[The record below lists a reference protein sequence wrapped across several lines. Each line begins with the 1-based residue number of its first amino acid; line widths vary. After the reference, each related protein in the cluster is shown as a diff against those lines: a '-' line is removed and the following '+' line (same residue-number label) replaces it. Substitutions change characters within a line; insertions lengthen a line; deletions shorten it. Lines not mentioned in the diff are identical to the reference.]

1 MIKKIL
7 IVDDDFSLR
16 TVMLK
21 ALSSK
26 SVNVKS
32 VSSVSEAWVLIS
44 NEIFD
49 LIICDVVLPDGDGLE
64 LVKKIKEKKENQK
77 IIIISAQNNIITAIK
92 ADELK
97 VFEYLPKPIDL
108 NDLVIS
114 VNQSLKEK
122 SFDKKFNA
130 DFDTNKKLPMIGS
143 SSVMQNVYKNIAK
156 TTKTNF
162 SVLITG
168 ESGTGKELV
177 AKTIHNFSARSDSPF
192 IVINMASLPKDLIES
207 ELFGYEKGAFTGA
220 EKQTLGFFE
229 KASGGTLF
237 LDEIGDMPFDI
248 QARLL
253 RVLQFGEFSRVGGRE
268 QIKIDVRIISATNK
282 NLIDSINRG
291 EFREDLYYRLNVIN
305 IDLPALRLREDDVL
319 SLGNHFLSKYS
330 KNSKKFDES
339 GINAI
344 KNYDWPG
351 NIRELENFVKKVSV
365 LSSDNIIDGYAVE
378 NYLSYSSNDQ
388 NNLNPKKKNKKQSL
402 KNYLEDFFD
411 EFFNSFGDNEE
422 DLNLYEKF
430 LNEFEKPIITQTLKY
445 CNGNQMKASKMLGL
459 NRNTLRSK
467 MAKYKV
473 PNKFGKNELIKNFVT
488 I

>member
-1 MIKKIL
+1 MNKKIL

-26 SVNVKS
+26 SINVKS

-44 NEIFD
+44 KENFD

-64 LVKKIKEKKENQK
+64 LVKKIKEKKESQK

-122 SFDKKFNA
+122 SFDKKFDV

-143 SSVMQNVYKNIAK
+143 SSVMQDVYKNIAK

-177 AKTIHNFSARSDSPF
+177 AKTIHSFSARSESPF
-192 IVINMASLPKDLIES
+192 IVINMASLPKNLIES

-229 KASGGTLF
+229 KATGGTLF

-282 NLIDSINRG
+282 NLIDSINQG

-305 IDLPALRLREDDVL
+305 IDLPALRFREDDIL
-319 SLGNHFLSKYS
+319 SLANHFLLKYS
-330 KNSKKFDES
+330 KNSKNFDES

-351 NIRELENFVKKVSV
+351 NIRELENFIKKVSV
-365 LSSDNIIDGYAVE
+365 LSSENILDGYAVE

-388 NNLNPKKKNKKQSL
+388 TNFNLKKKNKKQSL
-402 KNYLEDFFD
+402 KNYLEDFFE

-422 DLNLYEKF
+422 NLNLYEKF
-430 LNEFEKPIITQTLKY
+430 LNEFEKPIIIQTLKY

-473 PNKFGKNELIKNFVT
+473 PNKFGKND
-488 I
+488 

>member
-1 MIKKIL
+1 MNKKIL

-26 SVNVKS
+26 SVDVKS
-32 VSSVSEAWVLIS
+32 VSSVSEAWVLILK
-44 NEIFD
+44 ETFD

-64 LVKKIKEKKENQK
+64 LVKKIKEKKESQK

-114 VNQSLKEK
+114 VNQSLKDK
-122 SFDKKFNA
+122 SFDKKFDV

-168 ESGTGKELV
+168 ESGTGKEIV
-177 AKTIHNFSARSDSPF
+177 AKTIHSFSARSDSPF
-192 IVINMASLPKDLIES
+192 IVINMASLPKNLIES

-282 NLIDSINRG
+282 NLINSINQG

-330 KNSKKFDES
+330 KNSKNFDES

-351 NIRELENFVKKVSV
+351 NIRELENFIKKVSV
-365 LSSDNIIDGYAVE
+365 LSSDNIIDGYTVE
-378 NYLSYSSNDQ
+378 NYLSYSSYDQ

-402 KNYLEDFFD
+402 KNYLDDFFE
-411 EFFNSFGDNEE
+411 EFFNSLGDNEE
-422 DLNLYEKF
+422 NLNLHEKF
-430 LNEFEKPIITQTLKY
+430 LNEFEKPIIIKTLKY
-445 CNGNQMKASKMLGL
+445 CNGNQIKASKMLGL

-467 MAKYKV
+467 MVKHKV
-473 PNKFGKNELIKNFVT
+473 PNKFGKND
-488 I
+488 

>member
-1 MIKKIL
+1 MNKKIL
-7 IVDDDFSLR
+7 IVDDDFPLR

-32 VSSVSEAWVLIS
+32 VSSISEAWVLIS
-44 NEIFD
+44 KEIFD

-64 LVKKIKEKKENQK
+64 LVQKIKEKKDDQK

-114 VNQSLKEK
+114 VNQSLKK
-122 SFDKKFNA
+122 QSFDKKFDV

-143 SSVMQNVYKNIAK
+143 SPIMQNIYKNIAK

-177 AKTIHNFSARSDSPF
+177 AKTIHSFSARSDAPF
-192 IVINMASLPKDLIES
+192 IVINMASLPKNLIES

-220 EKQTLGFFE
+220 DKQTLGFFE

-282 NLIDSINRG
+282 NLIDSINHG

-305 IDLPALRLREDDVL
+305 IDLPALRLREGDVL
-319 SLGNHFLSKYS
+319 SLANHFLIKYS
-330 KNSKKFDES
+330 QKTKYFDES
-339 GINAI
+339 GVNAI

-351 NIRELENFVKKVSV
+351 NIRELENFIKKVSV
-365 LSSDNIIDGYAVE
+365 LSSDNTIDGYTVE
-378 NYLSYSSNDQ
+378 NFLNYSSNNSD
-388 NNLNPKKKNKKQSL
+388 NLNIKNKNKKQSL
-402 KNYLEDFFD
+402 KSYLEDFFE
-411 EFFNSFGDNEE
+411 EFYNSIGENEE
-422 DLNLYEKF
+422 NLNLYEKF
-430 LNEFEKPIITQTLKY
+430 ISEFEKPIIIKTLKF
-445 CNGNQMKASKMLGL
+445 CNGNQLKASKILGL

-467 MAKYKV
+467 MLKYKL
-473 PNKFGKNELIKNFVT
+473 PNKFGKND
-488 I
+488 

>member
-1 MIKKIL
+1 MNKKIL

-26 SVNVKS
+26 SVDVKS
-32 VSSVSEAWVLIS
+32 VSSISEAWILILK
-44 NEIFD
+44 ETFD

-64 LVKKIKEKKENQK
+64 LVKKIKDKNDSQK
-77 IIIISAQNNIITAIK
+77 IIIISAKNNIITAIK

-114 VNQSLKEK
+114 VNQSFKEK
-122 SFDKKFNA
+122 NFDKEFDV

-143 SSVMQNVYKNIAK
+143 SSVMQRVYKNIAK

-177 AKTIHNFSARSDSPF
+177 AKTIHSFSSRSEAPF
-192 IVINMASLPKDLIES
+192 IVINMATLPKNLIES

-220 EKQTLGFFE
+220 DKQTLGFFE

-253 RVLQFGEFSRVGGRE
+253 RVIQFGEFSRVGGRD

-282 NLIDSINRG
+282 NLIDSINQG
-291 EFREDLYYRLNVIN
+291 EFRDDLYYRLNVIN
-305 IDLPALRLREDDVL
+305 IDLPALRLREGDIL
-319 SLGNHFLSKYS
+319 SLANHFLSKYS
-330 KNSKKFDES
+330 QKSKNFDES

-351 NIRELENFVKKVSV
+351 NIRELENFIKKVSV
-365 LSSDNIIDGYAVE
+365 LSSDNIIDGYTVE
-378 NYLSYSSNDQ
+378 NFLSYSSN
-388 NNLNPKKKNKKQSL
+388 NELNSNLMQKNKKQSL
-402 KNYLEDFFD
+402 KSYLEDFFD
-411 EFFNSFGDNEE
+411 EFYSSIGESEE
-422 DLNLYEKF
+422 NLNLYDKF
-430 LNEFEKPIITQTLKY
+430 INEFEKPIIIKTLKF
-445 CNGNQMKASKMLGL
+445 CNGNQMKASKILGL

-467 MAKYKV
+467 MLKYKV
-473 PNKFGKNELIKNFVT
+473 PNKFGKT
-488 I
+488 

>member
-1 MIKKIL
+1 MNKKIL

-16 TVMLK
+16 TVMIK

-26 SVNVKS
+26 SIDVRS

-44 NEIFD
+44 NESFD
-49 LIICDVVLPDGDGLE
+49 LIICDVLLPDGDGLE
-64 LVKKIKEKKENQK
+64 LVKKIKDKNVNQK

-114 VNQSLKEK
+114 VNQSLKDINK
-122 SFDKKFNA
+122 VRNNDV
-130 DFDTNKKLPMIGS
+130 DFDLNKKLPMIGS
-143 SSVMQNVYKNIAK
+143 SVIMQNVYKNIAK

-177 AKTIHNFSARSDSPF
+177 AQTIHNFSSRSKAPF
-192 IVINMASLPKDLIES
+192 IIINMASLPKDLIES

-229 KASGGTLF
+229 KASGGSIF
-237 LDEIGDMPFDI
+237 LDEIGDMPFDV

-268 QIKIDVRIISATNK
+268 QIKIDVRVISATNK
-282 NLIDSINRG
+282 NLINLINQG
-291 EFREDLYYRLNVIN
+291 EFRDDLYYRLNVIN
-305 IDLPALRLREDDVL
+305 IDLPPLRRRDEDII
-319 SLGNHFLSKYS
+319 SLANHFLTKYS
-330 KNSKKFDES
+330 NNTKKFDES
-339 GINAI
+339 GLNTL
-344 KNYDWPG
+344 KNYRWPG
-351 NIRELENFVKKVSV
+351 NIRELENLIKKVSV
-365 LSSDNIIDGYAVE
+365 LSTENLIDRYNIE
-378 NYLSYSSNDQ
+378 NLLSYGHTSSSYTEQ
-388 NNLNPKKKNKKQSL
+388 NLKISNKKINL
-402 KNYLEDFFD
+402 KNYLETFFE
-411 EFFNSFGDNEE
+411 EFYESLGSEDN

-430 LNEFEKPIITQTLKY
+430 LSEFEKPIIIKTLKH
-445 CNGNQMKASKMLGL
+445 CRGNQMRASKILGL

-467 MAKYKV
+467 MLKYKV
-473 PNKFGKNELIKNFVT
+473 PNKFGKIDD
-488 I
+488 

>member
-1 MIKKIL
+1 MNKKIL

-32 VSSVSEAWVLIS
+32 VSSISEAWVLIS
-44 NEIFD
+44 KEIFD
-49 LIICDVVLPDGDGLE
+49 LIICDVMLPDGDGLE
-64 LVKKIKEKKENQK
+64 LVKKIKDKNDDQK
-77 IIIISAQNNIITAIK
+77 IIVISAQNNIITAIK

-114 VNQSLKEK
+114 VNQSLKEQ
-122 SFDKKFNA
+122 SFDKKFDV

-143 SSVMQNVYKNIAK
+143 SPIMQNIYKNIAK

-177 AKTIHNFSARSDSPF
+177 ANTIHSFSSRSDAPF
-192 IVINMASLPKDLIES
+192 IVINMASLPKNLIES

-220 EKQTLGFFE
+220 DKQTIGFFE

-282 NLIDSINRG
+282 NLIDSINHG

-305 IDLPALRLREDDVL
+305 IDLPALRLREGDIL
-319 SLGNHFLSKYS
+319 SLANHFLSKYS
-330 KNSKKFDES
+330 QKSKNFDES
-339 GINAI
+339 GVNAI
-344 KNYDWPG
+344 QNYDWPG
-351 NIRELENFVKKVSV
+351 NIRELENFIKKVSV
-365 LSSDNIIDGYAVE
+365 LSSDNIIDGYTVE
-378 NYLSYSSNDQ
+378 NFLSYSSNNQ
-388 NNLNPKKKNKKQSL
+388 NSLN
-402 KNYLEDFFD
+402 
-411 EFFNSFGDNEE
+411 
-422 DLNLYEKF
+422 
-430 LNEFEKPIITQTLKY
+430 
-445 CNGNQMKASKMLGL
+445 
-459 NRNTLRSK
+459 
-467 MAKYKV
+467 
-473 PNKFGKNELIKNFVT
+473 IKNR
-488 I
+488 

>member
-1 MIKKIL
+1 MNKKIL

-26 SVNVKS
+26 SVDVKS

-44 NEIFD
+44 KETFD

-64 LVKKIKEKKENQK
+64 LVKKIKEKKESQK

-122 SFDKKFNA
+122 SFDKKFDV

-192 IVINMASLPKDLIES
+192 IVINMASLPKNLIES

-229 KASGGTLF
+229 KATGGTLF

-282 NLIDSINRG
+282 NLLASVENQT
-291 EFREDLYYRLNVIN
+291 FREDLFYRINVIN
-305 IDLPALRLREDDVL
+305 IELPPLRQRENDIIDL
-319 SLGNHFLSKYS
+319 SNHFLSKFS
-330 KNSKKFDES
+330 NNSKQIDS
-339 GINAI
+339 DVINFI
-344 KNYDWPG
+344 KKYEWPG
-351 NIRELENFVKKVSV
+351 NVRELENLFKRVSV
-365 LSSDNIIDGYAVE
+365 LSSEKIVSLDTVKNLIDRQPKIDDFSESTKNTKLGVSNYFNEFLEKFFETIEDDNT
-378 NYLSYSSNDQ
+378 
-388 NNLNPKKKNKKQSL
+388 
-402 KNYLEDFFD
+402 
-411 EFFNSFGDNEE
+411 
-422 DLNLYEKF
+422 DLNLYDKF
-430 LNEFEKPIITQTLKY
+430 LHEIERPLILKTLKY
-445 CNGNQMKASKMLGL
+445 FKGNQIKTAKVLGI

-467 MAKYKV
+467 IT
-473 PNKFGKNELIKNFVT
+473 KFNLPRKFPK
-488 I
+488 

>member
-1 MIKKIL
+1 MNKKIL

-26 SVNVKS
+26 SVDVKS

-44 NEIFD
+44 KVNFD

-64 LVKKIKEKKENQK
+64 LVKKIKEKKESQR

-122 SFDKKFNA
+122 SFDKKFDV

-177 AKTIHNFSARSDSPF
+177 AKTIHSFSARSDSPF
-192 IVINMASLPKDLIES
+192 IVINMASLPKNLIES

-282 NLIDSINRG
+282 NLIDSINQG

-305 IDLPALRLREDDVL
+305 IDLPALRFREDDIL
-319 SLGNHFLSKYS
+319 SLANHFLLKYS
-330 KNSKKFDES
+330 KNSKNFDES
-339 GINAI
+339 GINSI

-351 NIRELENFVKKVSV
+351 NIRELENFIKKVSV

-378 NYLSYSSNDQ
+378 NYLSYNSYDQ
-388 NNLNPKKKNKKQSL
+388 NKSNPKKKNKKQSL
-402 KNYLEDFFD
+402 KNYLEDFFE

-422 DLNLYEKF
+422 NLNLYEKF
-430 LNEFEKPIITQTLKY
+430 LNEFEKPIIIKTLKY

-467 MAKYKV
+467 MIKYKV
-473 PNKFGKNELIKNFVT
+473 PNKFGKDD
-488 I
+488 

>member
-1 MIKKIL
+1 MNKKIL
-7 IVDDDFSLR
+7 VVDDDFSLR
-16 TVMLK
+16 TVMIK

-26 SVNVKS
+26 SVDVKS

-44 NEIFD
+44 KETFD

-114 VNQSLKEK
+114 VNQALKEK
-122 SFDKKFNA
+122 SFDNKLDT
-130 DFDTNKKLPMIGS
+130 DFDINKKLPMIGS
-143 SSVMQNVYKNIAK
+143 SPVMQNVYKNVAK

-177 AKTIHNFSARSDSPF
+177 AKTIHSFSSRSEAPF
-192 IVINMASLPKDLIES
+192 IVINMASLPKNLIES

-229 KASGGTLF
+229 KASSGTLF
-237 LDEIGDMPFDI
+237 MDEIGDMPFDI

-282 NLIDSINRG
+282 NLIDLINQG
-291 EFREDLYYRLNVIN
+291 VFREDLFYRLNVIN
-305 IDLPALRLREDDVL
+305 IDLPPLRSREDDVL
-319 SLGNHFLSKYS
+319 SLSNHFLSKYS

-351 NIRELENFVKKVSV
+351 NIRELENFIKKLSV
-365 LSSDNIIDGYAVE
+365 LSSDSIIDGYIVE
-378 NYLSYSSNDQ
+378 NYLSYSSNNQ
-388 NNLNPKKKNKKQSL
+388 YNNSIKKKNKKKSL
-402 KNYLEDFFD
+402 KNFIEDFFE
-411 EFFNSFGDNEE
+411 EFYESFGESEE
-422 DLNLYEKF
+422 NLNLYEKF
-430 LNEFEKPIITQTLKY
+430 LNEFEKPIIVKTLKF

-467 MAKYKV
+467 MLKYKV
-473 PNKFGKNELIKNFVT
+473 PNKFGKDD
-488 I
+488 

>member
-1 MIKKIL
+1 MNKKIL

-26 SVNVKS
+26 SVDVKS
-32 VSSVSEAWVLIS
+32 VSSISEAWVLILK
-44 NEIFD
+44 EIFD

-122 SFDKKFNA
+122 
-130 DFDTNKKLPMIGS
+130 DFDQKLDVDFDINKKLPMIGS

-177 AKTIHNFSARSDSPF
+177 AKTIHSFSSRSEAPF
-192 IVINMASLPKDLIES
+192 IVINMASLPKNLIES

-282 NLIDSINRG
+282 NLIDSISQG

-344 KNYDWPG
+344 MNYDWPG
-351 NIRELENFVKKVSV
+351 NIRELENFIKKVSV
-365 LSSDNIIDGYAVE
+365 LSSDSIINGYTVE
-378 NYLSYSSNDQ
+378 NYLSYSSNVQ
-388 NNLNPKKKNKKQSL
+388 HNLNSKNRNKQQSL
-402 KNYLEDFFD
+402 KSFLE
-411 EFFNSFGDNEE
+411 EFFEEFYNSLGDNEE
-422 DLNLYEKF
+422 NLNLHEKF
-430 LNEFEKPIITQTLKY
+430 IIEFEKPIIIKTLKF
-445 CNGNQMKASKMLGL
+445 CNGNQMKASKILGL

-467 MAKYKV
+467 MIKYKI
-473 PNKFGKNELIKNFVT
+473 PNKFGKYD
-488 I
+488 

>member
-1 MIKKIL
+1 M
-7 IVDDDFSLR
+7 
-16 TVMLK
+16 
-21 ALSSK
+21 
-26 SVNVKS
+26 
-32 VSSVSEAWVLIS
+32 
-44 NEIFD
+44 
-49 LIICDVVLPDGDGLE
+49 
-64 LVKKIKEKKENQK
+64 
-77 IIIISAQNNIITAIK
+77 
-92 ADELK
+92 K

-122 SFDKKFNA
+122 SFDKKFDV

-143 SSVMQNVYKNIAK
+143 SSVMQDVYKNIAK

-177 AKTIHNFSARSDSPF
+177 AKTIHSFSARSDSPF
-192 IVINMASLPKDLIES
+192 IVINMASLPKNLIES

-282 NLIDSINRG
+282 NLIDSINQG

-305 IDLPALRLREDDVL
+305 IDLPALRFREDDIL
-319 SLGNHFLSKYS
+319 SLANHFLLKYS
-330 KNSKKFDES
+330 KNSKNFDES

-351 NIRELENFVKKVSV
+351 NIRELENFIKKVSV
-365 LSSDNIIDGYAVE
+365 LSSENIIDGYAVE

-388 NNLNPKKKNKKQSL
+388 TNLNLKKKNKKQSL
-402 KNYLEDFFD
+402 KNYLEDFFE

-422 DLNLYEKF
+422 NLNLYEKF
-430 LNEFEKPIITQTLKY
+430 LNEFEKPIIIQTLKY

-473 PNKFGKNELIKNFVT
+473 PNKFGKND
-488 I
+488 

>member
-1 MIKKIL
+1 MNKKIL
-7 IVDDDFSLR
+7 VVDDDFSLR
-16 TVMLK
+16 TVMIK

-26 SVNVKS
+26 SVDVKS
-32 VSSVSEAWVLIS
+32 VSSISEAWVLILK
-44 NEIFD
+44 ETFD

-122 SFDKKFNA
+122 SFDNKFDV

-143 SSVMQNVYKNIAK
+143 SPVMQNVYKNIAK

-177 AKTIHNFSARSDSPF
+177 AKTIHGFSSRSEAPF
-192 IVINMASLPKDLIES
+192 IVINMASLPKNLIES

-220 EKQTLGFFE
+220 ERKTLGFFE

-282 NLIDSINRG
+282 NLIDSINQG
-291 EFREDLYYRLNVIN
+291 VFREDLYYRLNVIN
-305 IDLPALRLREDDVL
+305 IDLPALRFREDDVL

-365 LSSDNIIDGYAVE
+365 LSSERVIDGYIVE
-378 NYLSYSSNDQ
+378 NYLSYSSKERYNF
-388 NNLNPKKKNKKQSL
+388 NTKKKNKKQSL
-402 KNYLEDFFD
+402 KSYLEDFFE

-422 DLNLYEKF
+422 NLNLYEKF
-430 LNEFEKPIITQTLKY
+430 LNEFEKPIIIKILKF
-445 CNGNQMKASKMLGL
+445 CNGNQMKAAKILGL

-467 MAKYKV
+467 MTKYKV
-473 PNKFGKNELIKNFVT
+473 PNKFGKND
-488 I
+488 

>member
-1 MIKKIL
+1 MNKKIL

-32 VSSVSEAWVLIS
+32 VSSVSEAWVLILK
-44 NEIFD
+44 ETFD
-49 LIICDVVLPDGDGLE
+49 LIICDVILPDGDGLE
-64 LVKKIKEKKENQK
+64 LVKKIKEKNESQK

-108 NDLVIS
+108 NDLVIA

-122 SFDKKFNA
+122 SFDKKFDV

-177 AKTIHNFSARSDSPF
+177 AKTIHNFSERSNSPF
-192 IVINMASLPKDLIES
+192 IVINMASLPKNLIES

-220 EKQTLGFFE
+220 DKLTLGFFE

-253 RVLQFGEFSRVGGRE
+253 RVLQFGEFSRVGGE
-268 QIKIDVRIISATNK
+268 NK
-282 NLIDSINRG
+282 
-291 EFREDLYYRLNVIN
+291 
-305 IDLPALRLREDDVL
+305 
-319 SLGNHFLSKYS
+319 
-330 KNSKKFDES
+330 
-339 GINAI
+339 
-344 KNYDWPG
+344 
-351 NIRELENFVKKVSV
+351 
-365 LSSDNIIDGYAVE
+365 
-378 NYLSYSSNDQ
+378 
-388 NNLNPKKKNKKQSL
+388 L
-402 KNYLEDFFD
+402 KL
-411 EFFNSFGDNEE
+411 
-422 DLNLYEKF
+422 
-430 LNEFEKPIITQTLKY
+430 
-445 CNGNQMKASKMLGL
+445 M
-459 NRNTLRSK
+459 
-467 MAKYKV
+467 
-473 PNKFGKNELIKNFVT
+473 
-488 I
+488 

>member
-1 MIKKIL
+1 MNKKIL

-26 SVNVKS
+26 SVVVKS
-32 VSSVSEAWVLIS
+32 VSSVSEAWVLIA
-44 NEIFD
+44 NEPFD

-64 LVKKIKEKKENQK
+64 LVKKIKDKNVNQK

-122 SFDKKFNA
+122 TIKKKLDIEFDK
-130 DFDTNKKLPMIGS
+130 NKELPMIGS
-143 SSVMQNVYKNIAK
+143 STIMQNVYKNIAK

-177 AKTIHNFSARSDSPF
+177 AQTIHSFSSRSNAPF
-192 IVINMASLPKDLIES
+192 IIINMASLPKDLIES

-229 KASGGTLF
+229 KASGGTIF
-237 LDEIGDMPFDI
+237 LDEIGDMPFEI

-268 QIKIDVRIISATNK
+268 QIKIDVRVISATNK
-282 NLIDSINRG
+282 NLIDAINQG
-291 EFREDLYYRLNVIN
+291 TFRDDLYYRLNVIN
-305 IDLPALRLREDDVL
+305 IDLPPLRNREEDVL
-319 SLGNHFLSKYS
+319 SLANHFLAKYS
-330 KNSKKFDES
+330 KDSKKFDES
-339 GINAI
+339 AINFL
-344 KNYDWPG
+344 KNYNWPG
-351 NIRELENFVKKVSV
+351 NIRELENLIKKITVLVSESTV
-365 LSSDNIIDGYAVE
+365 DSYNIE
-378 NYLSYSSNDQ
+378 NLISYSSNNIKDHDEI
-388 NNLNPKKKNKKQSL
+388 PKLFNKKQSL
-402 KNYLEDFFD
+402 KIFLESFFEEFYMSIGENFD
-411 EFFNSFGDNEE
+411 E
-422 DLNLYEKF
+422 LNLYEKF
-430 LNEFEKPIITQTLKY
+430 LQEFERPIILQTLKY
-445 CNGNQMKASKMLGL
+445 CNGNQLKASKILGL

-467 MAKYKV
+467 MSKYKV
-473 PNKFGKNELIKNFVT
+473 SKKFGKIDG
-488 I
+488 

>member
-1 MIKKIL
+1 MNKKIL

-26 SVNVKS
+26 SINVKS

-44 NEIFD
+44 KENFD

-64 LVKKIKEKKENQK
+64 LVKKIKEKKESQK

-122 SFDKKFNA
+122 SFDKKFDV

-143 SSVMQNVYKNIAK
+143 SSVMQDVYKNIAK

-177 AKTIHNFSARSDSPF
+177 AKTIHSFSARSDSPF
-192 IVINMASLPKDLIES
+192 IVINMASLPKNLIES

-282 NLIDSINRG
+282 NLIDSINQG

-305 IDLPALRLREDDVL
+305 IDLPALRFREDDIL
-319 SLGNHFLSKYS
+319 SLANHFLLKYS
-330 KNSKKFDES
+330 KNSKNFDES

-351 NIRELENFVKKVSV
+351 NIRELENFIKKVSV
-365 LSSDNIIDGYAVE
+365 LSSDNIVDGYAVE

-388 NNLNPKKKNKKQSL
+388 NNLIPKKKNKKQSL
-402 KNYLEDFFD
+402 KNYLEEFFE

-430 LNEFEKPIITQTLKY
+430 LNEFEKPILIKTLKY

-467 MAKYKV
+467 MLKYKV
-473 PNKFGKNELIKNFVT
+473 PNKFGKND
-488 I
+488 

>member
-1 MIKKIL
+1 MNKKIL

-32 VSSVSEAWVLIS
+32 VSSISEAWVLIS
-44 NEIFD
+44 KEIFD

-64 LVKKIKEKKENQK
+64 LVKKIKEKNDYQK

-114 VNQSLKEK
+114 VNQSLKEQ
-122 SFDKKFNA
+122 SFDKKFDV

-143 SSVMQNVYKNIAK
+143 SPIMQNIYKNIAK

-177 AKTIHNFSARSDSPF
+177 AKTIHSFGSRSHAPF
-192 IVINMASLPKDLIES
+192 IVINMASLPKNLIES

-220 EKQTLGFFE
+220 DKQTLGFFE

-282 NLIDSINRG
+282 NLIDSINHG

-305 IDLPALRLREDDVL
+305 IDLPALRLREGDVL
-319 SLGNHFLSKYS
+319 SLANHFLIKYS
-330 KNSKKFDES
+330 QKTKYFDES
-339 GINAI
+339 GVNAI

-351 NIRELENFVKKVSV
+351 NIRELENFIKKVSV
-365 LSSDNIIDGYAVE
+365 LSSDNTIDGYTVE
-378 NYLSYSSNDQ
+378 NFLNYSSNNSD
-388 NNLNPKKKNKKQSL
+388 NLNIKNKNKKQSL
-402 KNYLEDFFD
+402 KSYLEDFFE
-411 EFFNSFGDNEE
+411 EFYNSIGENEE
-422 DLNLYEKF
+422 NLNLYEKF
-430 LNEFEKPIITQTLKY
+430 ISEFEKPIIIKTLKF
-445 CNGNQMKASKMLGL
+445 CNGNQLKASKILGL

-467 MAKYKV
+467 MLKYKL
-473 PNKFGKNELIKNFVT
+473 PNKFGKND
-488 I
+488 

>member
-1 MIKKIL
+1 MNKKIL

-16 TVMLK
+16 TVMIK

-26 SVNVKS
+26 SIDVRS

-44 NEIFD
+44 NESFD
-49 LIICDVVLPDGDGLE
+49 LIICDVLLPDGDGLE
-64 LVKKIKEKKENQK
+64 LVKKIKDKNVNQK

-114 VNQSLKEK
+114 VNQSLKDINK
-122 SFDKKFNA
+122 VRNNDV
-130 DFDTNKKLPMIGS
+130 DFDLNKKLPMIGS
-143 SSVMQNVYKNIAK
+143 SVIMQNVYKNIAK

-177 AKTIHNFSARSDSPF
+177 AQTIHNFSSRSKAPF
-192 IVINMASLPKDLIES
+192 IIINMASLPKDLIES

-229 KASGGTLF
+229 KASGGSIF
-237 LDEIGDMPFDI
+237 LDEIGDMPFDV

-268 QIKIDVRIISATNK
+268 QIKIDVRVISATNK
-282 NLIDSINRG
+282 NLINLINQG
-291 EFREDLYYRLNVIN
+291 EFRDDLYYRLNVIN
-305 IDLPALRLREDDVL
+305 IDLPPLRRRDEDII
-319 SLGNHFLSKYS
+319 SLANHFLTKYS
-330 KNSKKFDES
+330 NNTKKFDQS
-339 GINAI
+339 GLNTL
-344 KNYDWPG
+344 KNYRWPG
-351 NIRELENFVKKVSV
+351 NIRELENLIKKVSV
-365 LSSDNIIDGYAVE
+365 LSTENLIDRYNIE
-378 NYLSYSSNDQ
+378 NLLSYGHTSSSYTEQ
-388 NNLNPKKKNKKQSL
+388 NSKISNKKINL
-402 KNYLEDFFD
+402 KNYLETFFE
-411 EFFNSFGDNEE
+411 EFYESLGSEDN

-430 LNEFEKPIITQTLKY
+430 LSEFEKPIIIKTLKH
-445 CNGNQMKASKMLGL
+445 CRGNQMRASKILGL

-467 MAKYKV
+467 MLKYKV
-473 PNKFGKNELIKNFVT
+473 PNKFGKIDD
-488 I
+488 

>member
-1 MIKKIL
+1 
-7 IVDDDFSLR
+7 
-16 TVMLK
+16 
-21 ALSSK
+21 
-26 SVNVKS
+26 
-32 VSSVSEAWVLIS
+32 
-44 NEIFD
+44 
-49 LIICDVVLPDGDGLE
+49 
-64 LVKKIKEKKENQK
+64 
-77 IIIISAQNNIITAIK
+77 
-92 ADELK
+92 
-97 VFEYLPKPIDL
+97 
-108 NDLVIS
+108 
-114 VNQSLKEK
+114 
-122 SFDKKFNA
+122 
-130 DFDTNKKLPMIGS
+130 MIGS

-177 AKTIHNFSARSDSPF
+177 AKTIHSFSARSDSPF
-192 IVINMASLPKDLIES
+192 IVINMASLPKNLIES

-282 NLIDSINRG
+282 NLLNSIDQNL
-291 EFREDLYYRLNVIN
+291 FRQDLYYRLNVIN

-319 SLGNHFLSKYS
+319 SIGNHFLSKYT

-351 NIRELENFVKKVSV
+351 NIRELENFIKKVSV
-365 LSSDNIIDGYAVE
+365 LSSDNVIDGYTVE

-388 NNLNPKKKNKKQSL
+388 NNLTQKENKKQSL
-402 KNYLEDFFD
+402 KNYLEDFLKSFY
-411 EFFNSFGDNEE
+411 SFGDNEE
-422 DLNLYEKF
+422 NLNLYEKF
-430 LNEFEKPIITQTLKY
+430 LNEFEKPIIIKTLKY

-467 MAKYKV
+467 MLKYKV
-473 PNKFGKNELIKNFVT
+473 PNKFGKMIKQLFTSISKFNISNILFLSIFTLSFVVSFLIFISLIGNIPNLEQVKSVSTLIQVNYFFVIILIIISIRNIVNIFYSKT
-488 I
+488 

>member
-1 MIKKIL
+1 MNKKIL

-16 TVMLK
+16 TVMIK

-26 SVNVKS
+26 SIDVRS

-44 NEIFD
+44 NESFD
-49 LIICDVVLPDGDGLE
+49 LIICDVLLPDGDGLE
-64 LVKKIKEKKENQK
+64 LVKKIKDKNVNQK

-114 VNQSLKEK
+114 VNQSLKDINK
-122 SFDKKFNA
+122 VRNNDVDFNL
-130 DFDTNKKLPMIGS
+130 NKKLPMIGS
-143 SSVMQNVYKNIAK
+143 SVIMQNVYKNIAK

-177 AKTIHNFSARSDSPF
+177 AQTIHNFSSRSKAPF
-192 IVINMASLPKDLIES
+192 IIINMASLPKDLIES

-229 KASGGTLF
+229 KASGGTIF
-237 LDEIGDMPFDI
+237 LDEIGDMPFDV

-268 QIKIDVRIISATNK
+268 QIKIDVRVISATNK
-282 NLIDSINRG
+282 NLINLINQG
-291 EFREDLYYRLNVIN
+291 EFRDDLYYRLNVIN
-305 IDLPALRLREDDVL
+305 IDLPPLRRRDEDII
-319 SLGNHFLSKYS
+319 SLANHFLTKYS
-330 KNSKKFDES
+330 NNTKKFDES
-339 GINAI
+339 GLNTL
-344 KNYDWPG
+344 KNYRWPG
-351 NIRELENFVKKVSV
+351 NIRELENLIKKVSV
-365 LSSDNIIDGYAVE
+365 LSTENLIDRYNIE
-378 NYLSYSSNDQ
+378 NLLSYGHTSSSYTEQ
-388 NNLNPKKKNKKQSL
+388 NSKISNKKINL
-402 KNYLEDFFD
+402 KNYLETFFE
-411 EFFNSFGDNEE
+411 EFYESLGSEDN

-430 LNEFEKPIITQTLKY
+430 LSEFEKPIIIKTLKH
-445 CNGNQMKASKMLGL
+445 CRGNQMRASKILGL

-467 MAKYKV
+467 MLKYKV
-473 PNKFGKNELIKNFVT
+473 PNKFGKIDD
-488 I
+488 

>member
-1 MIKKIL
+1 MNKKIL

-26 SVNVKS
+26 SVDVKS
-32 VSSVSEAWVLIS
+32 VSSISEAWILILK
-44 NEIFD
+44 ETFD

-64 LVKKIKEKKENQK
+64 LVKKIKDKNDSQK
-77 IIIISAQNNIITAIK
+77 IIIISAKNNIITAIK

-114 VNQSLKEK
+114 VNQSFKEK
-122 SFDKKFNA
+122 NFDKEFDV

-143 SSVMQNVYKNIAK
+143 SSVMQRVYKNIAK

-177 AKTIHNFSARSDSPF
+177 AKTIHSFSSRSQAPF
-192 IVINMASLPKDLIES
+192 IVINMATLPKNLIES

-220 EKQTLGFFE
+220 DKQTLGFFE

-253 RVLQFGEFSRVGGRE
+253 RVIQFGEFSRVGGRD

-291 EFREDLYYRLNVIN
+291 EFRDDLYYRLNVIN
-305 IDLPALRLREDDVL
+305 IDLPALRLREGDIL
-319 SLGNHFLSKYS
+319 SLANHFLSKYS
-330 KNSKKFDES
+330 QKSKNFDES

-351 NIRELENFVKKVSV
+351 NIRELENFIKKVSV
-365 LSSDNIIDGYAVE
+365 LSSDNIIDGYIVE
-378 NYLSYSSNDQ
+378 NFLSYSSN
-388 NNLNPKKKNKKQSL
+388 NELNSNLIQKNKKQSL
-402 KNYLEDFFD
+402 KSYLEDFFD
-411 EFFNSFGDNEE
+411 EFYSSIGESEE
-422 DLNLYEKF
+422 NLNLYDKF
-430 LNEFEKPIITQTLKY
+430 INEFEKPIIIKTLKF
-445 CNGNQMKASKMLGL
+445 CNGNQMKASKILGL

-467 MAKYKV
+467 MLKYKV
-473 PNKFGKNELIKNFVT
+473 PNKFGKT
-488 I
+488 